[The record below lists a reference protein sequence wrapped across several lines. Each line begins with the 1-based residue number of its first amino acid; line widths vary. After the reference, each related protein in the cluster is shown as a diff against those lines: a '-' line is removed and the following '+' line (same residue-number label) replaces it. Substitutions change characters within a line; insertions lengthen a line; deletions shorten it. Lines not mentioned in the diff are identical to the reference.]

1 MTILIL
7 FSLFPYSKKHVDTSF
22 YVTILMFAFPCCFSS
37 CSKCRR
43 RKGRSAFRN
52 ASRQD
57 GGLITKLYE
66 VYTFNTGNT
75 RRLAGEKLKRWGFNP
90 DRRCLLPVV
99 CKHLLIRPTGCRD
112 SLFPSVDMRDKLHGL
127 LTFLFRV
134 LQEEFPRMA
143 LSAAM
148 KQTLDHRLTQL
159 GLDRIMRDPNVYNRS
174 AVSQY
179 V

>member
-1 MTILIL
+1 ML
-7 FSLFPYSKKHVDTSF
+7 FNLFPYSQKRVDTSF
-22 YVTILMFAFPCCFSS
+22 YMTILMHAFPCCFSS

-52 ASRQD
+52 SSRQD
-57 GGLITKLYE
+57 GRLITKLYE
-66 VYTFNTGNT
+66 VYTFNTGHA

-99 CKHLLIRPTGCRD
+99 CKHLLIRPPGCRD
-112 SLFPSVDMRDKLHGL
+112 MLFPSVDMRDKLHGL
-127 LTFLFRV
+127 LTFTFRI

-148 KQTLDHRLTQL
+148 KQTLDQRLTQL

-174 AVSQY
+174 PTSQY
-179 V
+179 T